1 MRRRIVRESNSG
13 RSRHASQDQSAMCA
27 RFSSKREKSKEF
39 LKSLMEKSS
48 ENAMT
53 FRSDTAEQ
61 VDGSDENSDNDQH
74 G

>member
-1 MRRRIVRESNSG
+1 MG
-13 RSRHASQDQSAMCA
+13 
-27 RFSSKREKSKEF
+27 
-39 LKSLMEKSS
+39 KSS

-61 VDGSDENSDNDQH
+61 SDGSDENSDNDQH